1 MNPIHSRA
9 SHALCLWLIFTA
21 FASQAQTVTAIR
33 RFNPPATGINQIRVQ
48 PGDQVEI
55 LGSSLH
61 LVQQVRF
68 GNATAAIG
76 GNASR
81 VIAIVPAGATI
92 GPVSLYDS
100 FGLFFATD
108 FNFQVSPR
116 VTGLTRSFPPPTS
129 PADSVTGVVGNS
141 VQILGENFVDPSDP
155 GFTSVV
161 YFPHVSGGWVQAP
174 TESVSPST
182 VQVKVPVG
190 AVSGSLGVENPA
202 GSVITAG
209 RFYLQ
214 PVING
219 FSPSSA
225 RVGDVVTITGVSLL
239 DTMQVSFGNV
249 ATVPSLVTS
258 TNVVVTVPNVT
269 QSGRI
274 SLVAPGGTFLTTS
287 NFVLLPR
294 VTSFAPAGGEP
305 GTLVEILGDGL
316 TGVNAVRFGGV
327 TAQLLTNVS
336 PNLIRAVVPQGAFAG
351 AIEVATPNGSSQS
364 ATPFFVAP
372 RFTDLTPSQ
381 GRPGNTVVLTGAN
394 FTNVSRVEFS
404 SGLAASYVV
413 TSSNLISAIV
423 PVGTVS
429 GLIRITTPGGVVASP
444 RNFTITALT
453 PTISGLTPGFGE
465 VGSAVLITGA
475 NLGETT
481 EVRFNGVVAGSF
493 NVNGASSVTA
503 LVPAGATSG
512 KVQVTTP
519 SGVAQSAGDFLVG
532 STADLGLTGQAL
544 PSNPVIGE
552 EVVFSFA
559 VRNGGPIPAIATSL
573 SVILPTGATFV
584 EATTSRGSFQ
594 NFGTTVF
601 FSPGDLGR
609 NEAALVTVTARM
621 GAVASVRVTGE
632 AQSDTPDP
640 VLSNNTLELVVAP
653 GRPAVTVTRLTGGG
667 VALGWPFEPAAAVL
681 EGAPAVTGPWSTVPG
696 TPENTEDGRRLVVD
710 PAEPFRFFRLR
721 WAP

>member
-1 MNPIHSRA
+1 MNPLHSRA
-9 SHALCLWLIFTA
+9 GHALCLSLA
-21 FASQAQTVTAIR
+21 FAAFAAQAQTVTAIR

-81 VIAIVPAGATI
+81 VIAIVPAGASI

-116 VTGLTRSFPPPTS
+116 VTSLARSFPPPTS
-129 PADSVTGVVGNS
+129 PADSITGVVGNS
-141 VQILGENFVDPSDP
+141 VQIFGDNFVDPSDP
-155 GFTSVV
+155 GFTSAV
-161 YFPHVSGGWVQAP
+161 YFPHVSGGWVLAP
-174 TESVSPST
+174 SESVST
-182 VQVKVPVG
+182 TAIQVKVPVG

-219 FSPSSA
+219 FSPASA
-225 RVGDVVTITGVSLL
+225 RVGDAVTISGVSLL
-239 DTMQVSFGNV
+239 DTLQVSFGNV
-249 ATVPSLVTS
+249 AVVPSAVTS
-258 TNVVVTVPNVT
+258 SNVVVTVPNLT

-294 VTSFAPAGGEP
+294 VTSFTPTGGEP
-305 GTLVEILGDGL
+305 GTLVEIVGDGL
-316 TGVNAVRFGGV
+316 TGANAVRFGGV
-327 TAQLLTNVS
+327 TAQVRTNIS
-336 PNLIRAVVPQGAFAG
+336 ANLVRAVVPPGAFAG

-372 RFTDLTPSQ
+372 RFTDLTPAQ
-381 GRPGNTVVLTGAN
+381 GRPGNTVVLSGAN

-404 SGLAASYVV
+404 TGLAASYVV
-413 TSSNLISAIV
+413 TASNRISAIV

-429 GLIRITTPGGVVASP
+429 GPIRITTPGGVVVSP
-444 RNFTITALT
+444 RNFTITPLT
-453 PTISGLTPGFGE
+453 PSISGLTPGFGD
-465 VGSAVLITGA
+465 VGAAVLITGA
-475 NLGETT
+475 NLGEAT

-493 NVNGASSVTA
+493 NVIGSSSVTTV
-503 LVPAGATSG
+503 VPVGATSG
-512 KVQVTTP
+512 RVQVTTP
-519 SGVAQSAGDFLVG
+519 SGVAMSTGDFLVG
-532 STADLGLTGQAL
+532 SSADLRLTGQAL
-544 PSNPVIGE
+544 PSNPLVGE
-552 EVVFSFA
+552 EVVFSFSA
-559 VRNGGPIPAIATSL
+559 RNDGPIPATATSL
-573 SVILPTGATFV
+573 SVLLPAGATFV

-601 FSPGDLGR
+601 FSPGELGR
-609 NEAALVTVTARM
+609 NESVLVTVTARM
-621 GAVASVRVTGE
+621 GSVASVRVIGE
-632 AQSDTPDP
+632 VQSDTPDP
-640 VLSNNTLELVVAP
+640 VLSNNRLELVVAP
-653 GRPAVTVTRLTGGG
+653 GRPTVTVTRMVDGR
-667 VALGWPFEPAAAVL
+667 VALVWPFEPSTLVL
-681 EGAPAVTGPWSTVPG
+681 EGAPALTGPWTAVPG
-696 TPENTEDGRRLVVD
+696 IPESTLDGRRLVLD
-710 PAEPFRFFRLR
+710 PGEPFRFFRLR
-721 WAP
+721 WMP

>member
-1 MNPIHSRA
+1 MNPLPSRA
-9 SHALCLWLIFTA
+9 AHALCLSLA
-21 FASQAQTVTAIR
+21 FAAFAAHAQTVTAIR

-116 VTGLTRSFPPPTS
+116 VTSLARSFPPPTS
-129 PADSVTGVVGNS
+129 PADSITGVVGNS
-141 VQILGENFVDPSDP
+141 VQILGDNFVDPSDP
-155 GFTSVV
+155 GFTSAV
-161 YFPHVSGGWVQAP
+161 YFRHVSGGWVLAP
-174 TESVSPST
+174 SESVST
-182 VQVKVPVG
+182 TTIQVKVPVG

-219 FSPSSA
+219 FSPAAA
-225 RVGDVVTITGVSLL
+225 RVGDAVTITGVSLL
-239 DTMQVSFGNV
+239 DTFQVSFGNV
-249 ATVPSLVTS
+249 AAVPSLVTA
-258 TNVVVTVPNVT
+258 TNVVVTVPHLT

-294 VTSFAPAGGEP
+294 VTTFTPAGGEP

-327 TAQLLTNVS
+327 NAQSVTNVS
-336 PNLIRAVVPQGAFAG
+336 ANLVRAVVPQGAFAG
-351 AIEVATPNGSSQS
+351 PIEITNPNGSSQS

-372 RFTDLTPSQ
+372 RFTDLTPAQ
-381 GRPGNTVVLTGAN
+381 GRPGNTVVLVGAN
-394 FTNVSRVEFS
+394 FTNVSRVEFAT
-404 SGLAASYVV
+404 GLAASYVV
-413 TSSNLISAIV
+413 TASNRISAVV

-444 RNFTITALT
+444 RNFTITPIT
-453 PTISGLTPGFGE
+453 PSISGLTPGFGD

-475 NLGETT
+475 NLGEAT
-481 EVRFNGVVAGSF
+481 EVRFNGVMAGSF

-503 LVPAGATSG
+503 LVPVGATSG
-512 KVQVTTP
+512 KVRVTTP
-519 SGVAQSAGDFLVG
+519 SGVAESTGDFLVG
-532 STADLGLTGQAL
+532 STADLGLTGQVL
-544 PSNPVIGE
+544 PTDPVVGQ

-559 VRNGGPIPAIATSL
+559 ARNDGPIPATATSV
-573 SVILPTGATFV
+573 SVVLPTGATFV

-594 NFGTTVF
+594 NFGSTVF
-601 FSPGDLGR
+601 FSPGDLSR
-609 NEAALVTVTARM
+609 NETALVTVTARM
-621 GAVASVRVTGE
+621 GAVASVRVTGQV
-632 AQSDTPDP
+632 QSDTPDP

-653 GRPAVTVTRLTGGG
+653 GRPGVTVTRLVGGG

-681 EGAPAVTGPWSTVPG
+681 EGAPALTGPWSTVPG
-696 TPENTEDGRRLVVD
+696 TPESTGDGRRLVVD
-710 PAEPFRFFRLR
+710 PGEPFRFFRLR
-721 WAP
+721 WVP